1 MVKENITYYCEK
13 ACSLAGK
20 KAAEY
25 EVYGVES
32 THNEAE
38 IFNGNIES
46 LSFSDTK
53 GIGIRI
59 FKKGK
64 TGYAYTSNLD
74 ENEIIACVDK
84 AVENAGISTY
94 DIYNYLP
101 SQKDYLYPGDT
112 VNRKALFSENFDSFT
127 IEQKIELGKK
137 LESSAKSIDKR
148 VSAVSDLI
156 YDDVCSNTVIMNSN
170 GFNDSYKS
178 TSAFIY
184 IGIISRNNSDT
195 STGDYFGYARDLSF
209 FNIEEI
215 AEMAVKRSTS
225 LLGAKKIKSTK
236 MDLLLDP
243 FVSAQL
249 LQVLAGILTAD
260 SVQKGKSL
268 FKGHLGKK
276 IFTADINIIDD
287 GTLEKGLSSKPFD
300 AEGVP
305 KGRTVVFENGVL
317 QTYLYNTYTARK
329 DSTLSTGNSV
339 RASYKSS
346 PQTGISNFYLQAGRT
361 AVDDMIA
368 KTDKGFYVTDIIGVH
383 SGINPISGQISVGAK
398 GLLIEK
404 GSLTVPVKE
413 VTIATDIFSF
423 CKSIT
428 GTGNDLKFLPSGGYT
443 GSPSLLVKDITVSG
457 N

>member
-1 MVKENITYYCEK
+1 MVKENITYYCKK
-13 ACSLAGK
+13 ACSLTGK
-20 KAAEY
+20 KVSEY
-25 EVYGVES
+25 EVYGAES

-46 LSFSDTK
+46 LSFSGEK
-53 GIGIRI
+53 GIGIRV

-64 TGYAYTSNLD
+64 TGYAYTSNLE
-74 ENEIIACVDK
+74 ENEIIACIDK
-84 AVENAGISTY
+84 AVENADISTC

-101 SQKDYLYPGDT
+101 SPKDYLYSGDT
-112 VNRKALFSENFDSFT
+112 VNRKTLFSDNFESFT
-127 IEQKIELGKK
+127 IEQKIELAKK
-137 LESSAKSIDKR
+137 LESCAKSIDKR

-156 YDDVCSNTVIMNSN
+156 YDDVCSDTVIMNSN
-170 GFNDSYKS
+170 GFDDSYKS

-184 IGIISRNNSDT
+184 IGIISRDNSDT
-195 STGDYFGYARDLSF
+195 STGDYFGYERDLSF
-209 FNIEEI
+209 FKIEEI

-225 LLGAKKIKSTK
+225 LLGAKKIKSGK
-236 MDLLLDP
+236 MDLLLHP

-249 LQVLAGILTAD
+249 LQVLAGILAAD
-260 SVQKGKSL
+260 SVQKGKSI

-276 IFTADINIIDD
+276 IFALDINIIDD

-305 KGRTVVFENGVL
+305 KGRTVVFENGIL

-329 DSTLSTGNSV
+329 DSRLSTGNSV
-339 RASYKSS
+339 RASYKSP
-346 PQTGISNFYLQAGRT
+346 PQTGISNFYLEAGKT
-361 AVDDMIA
+361 TVDDMIA

-428 GTGNDLKFLPSGGYT
+428 DTGNDLKFFPSGGYA
-443 GSPSLLVKDITVSG
+443 GSPSLLVEDITVSG